1 MTSWART
8 VPALDRPDDP
18 QHVEPVPPDL
28 LEVDAAASRGVE
40 RAVVRPGRAPFVHP
54 KCERVGFSKRSGRS
68 LASLLSVAAD
78 KAALEAL
85 YDATDGSNWTT
96 TEPLSM

>member
-1 MTSWART
+1 MAR
-8 VPALDRPDDP
+8 RG
-18 QHVEPVPPDL
+18 E
-28 LEVDAAASRGVE
+28 ESSAAA
-40 RAVVRPGRAPFVHP
+40 GRDFVAAPFVHP
-54 KCERVGFSKRSGRS
+54 ECERVGFSKRSGRS

-96 TEPLSM
+96 STNWTTTEPLSM